1 MHLSCEK
8 KKSQCRL
15 CRALCT
21 YWHSSQYSETMLGS
35 HLDSHLST
43 KSLTPEST
51 SALEFFFLPQTI
63 GLYSH
68 FEQTPRSQKAQDK
81 LSTLSKEYFNWAF
94 WNLFARIQEKLIKES
109 LPENKTVLR
118 EEKIKAAW
126 RESTSFWAN
135 SRPSHYLLKAQIT
148 ANSEGVLFKHTTSS
162 RRHWRRVFYPVSGR
176 FQPVINVTSTK
187 APPDLN
193 WLIPCKKPLRW
204 NQVLLFSNIAYKNFS
219 LHFKNTGEVREVS
232 IREVYTVSLQYKVGN
247 YSRWHP
253 LTLKFSALKEKH
265 LTSSFTASHH
275 LKKSA
280 LSSKILETSRILS
293 AFFLWSDQTETCLTL
308 PVWLK
313 PPCSSTDFLEPQLSK
328 ISAYIRT
335 MFLSTKAKLPVSS
348 IGKPTSIIQHYPE
361 RSKPTNK

>member
-21 YWHSSQYSETMLGS
+21 YWHSSQHSETMLGS

-135 SRPSHYLLKAQIT
+135 SEVQCGAKA
-148 ANSEGVLFKHTTSS
+148 
-162 RRHWRRVFYPVSGR
+162 
-176 FQPVINVTSTK
+176 
-187 APPDLN
+187 
-193 WLIPCKKPLRW
+193 
-204 NQVLLFSNIAYKNFS
+204 
-219 LHFKNTGEVREVS
+219 
-232 IREVYTVSLQYKVGN
+232 
-247 YSRWHP
+247 
-253 LTLKFSALKEKH
+253 
-265 LTSSFTASHH
+265 
-275 LKKSA
+275 
-280 LSSKILETSRILS
+280 
-293 AFFLWSDQTETCLTL
+293 LTL
-308 PVWLK
+308 PSKSPNHRKFWGGFIQAHNFIQEALETGILSCVWK
-313 PPCSSTDFLEPQLSK
+313 VSTCNQRNKHQSSPW
-328 ISAYIRT
+328 
-335 MFLSTKAKLPVSS
+335 P
-348 IGKPTSIIQHYPE
+348 
-361 RSKPTNK
+361 